1 MGNAISPGGLKAAS
15 GKATALPQESLLYLC
30 CAGSHLVF
38 VEGWRPGR
46 VVIVSTLCSSSVYA
60 ELLEPGRWV

>member
-15 GKATALPQESLLYLC
+15 GKATALPQESLPYLC

-38 VEGWRPGR
+38 VEGWR